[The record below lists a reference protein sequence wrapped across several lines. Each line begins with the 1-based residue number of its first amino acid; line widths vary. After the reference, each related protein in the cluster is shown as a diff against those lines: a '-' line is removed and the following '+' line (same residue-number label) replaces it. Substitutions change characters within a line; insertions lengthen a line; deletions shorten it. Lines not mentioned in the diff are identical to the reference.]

1 MPGMKHPF
9 LVALAAGLAVLLA
22 AAAAVGWQMWRGPAS
37 VGPGQI
43 ERGLPWQIETVPG
56 GGTRVFDLT
65 PGVST
70 LADVQRAQ
78 GDALQVALVAKLG
91 EAGALEALLDPF
103 RAGYVTGRLVLA
115 FDAPAEARTRWRE
128 GATGSEP
135 MEGGVRRFSLQPAHR
150 EEAGAAVLVG
160 LSYVPS
166 VQLTE
171 AVVRERFGEPAS
183 RLALGAQAQ
192 AWLYPERG
200 LAVTI
205 DAQGRDVL
213 NYVAP
218 AQFDARLAQPLRATA
233 ASLAASPAA
242 SSAVR

>member
-22 AAAAVGWQMWRGPAS
+22 AAGAVGWQMWRGPAA
-37 VGPGQI
+37 VAPGQI
-43 ERGLPWQIETVPG
+43 ERGLPWQIEAVAG
-56 GGTRVFDLT
+56 GHTRVFDLT

-70 LADVQRAQ
+70 LADVQRVQ

-91 EAGALEALLDPF
+91 EAGALEALVDPF
-103 RAGYVTGRLVLA
+103 RAGYVSGRLVLA
-115 FDAPAEARTRWRE
+115 FEAPADARLRWRE
-128 GATGSEP
+128 GATGSEA
-135 MEGGVRRFSLQPAHR
+135 MEGGVRRFALLPAHR

-160 LSYVPS
+160 LSYVPA

-171 AVVRERFGEPAS
+171 AVVRERFGEPAA
-183 RLALGAQAQ
+183 RVVLGAQAQ

-205 DAQGRDVL
+205 DGQGRDVL

-218 AQFDARLAQPLRATA
+218 AQFEARLAQPLRATA
-233 ASLAASPAA
+233 
-242 SSAVR
+242 SAVAAPSGVR

>member
-37 VGPGQI
+37 VAPGQI
-43 ERGLPWQIETVPG
+43 ERGLPWQIDTLPDG
-56 GGTRVFDLT
+56 HTRVFDLT
-65 PGVST
+65 PGMST
-70 LADVQRAQ
+70 LAEVQRVQ

-91 EAGALEALLDPF
+91 EAGALEALVDPF

-115 FDAPAEARTRWRE
+115 FDAPADARTRWRE
-128 GATGSEP
+128 GATGSEA
-135 MEGGVRRFSLQPAHR
+135 MEGGVRRFALLPAHR
-150 EEAGAAVLVG
+150 EQAGAAVLVG
-160 LSYVPS
+160 VSYVPS

-171 AVVRERFGEPAS
+171 GVVRERFGEPAA
-183 RLALGAQAQ
+183 RVVLGPQAQ

-218 AQFDARLAQPLRATA
+218 AQFDTRLAQPLRATA
-233 ASLAASPAA
+233 AAMAA
-242 SSAVR
+242 SSATR